1 MLPCIFPTWYNL
13 PRVKTRTTKAKAASD
28 FKRNRVLVDALVR
41 TDFKLRYS
49 ESLLGYV
56 WSILKPLAMFT
67 ILYFVFAKV
76 FRVGEVVPHY
86 AVYLLMGVML
96 WNHFSEVTNS
106 GVTAIVEKGDLM
118 RKISFHKN
126 TIMIA
131 KSAGSLINLGLNA
144 IVLTIFMFIFG
155 VEVNWS
161 LVVFV
166 PFLLLEFVVFA
177 YAISKILATAYV
189 RFRDISY
196 IWEVAMQALFY
207 ATPLLYPLSFVIN
220 NFSLLAAKIML
231 LNPIAQ
237 IVQDLRVILVTS
249 KTDTME
255 HVYGEYAWIAR
266 LLAIAIV
273 IATLL
278 ISRLYFNKHQKR
290 FAEYI

>member
-1 MLPCIFPTWYNL
+1 MLPCISPTWYNL
-13 PRVKTRTTKAKAASD
+13 PRVKTRTTNARTASD

-49 ESLLGYV
+49 DSLLGYV

-131 KSAGSLINLGLNA
+131 KSAGSLINLGLHG
-144 IVLTIFMFIFG
+144 IVLAIFMLVFG
-155 VEVNWS
+155 VEVKAT
-161 LVVFV
+161 LLIFV
-166 PFLLLEFVVFA
+166 PFLLLEFVVFS

-196 IWEVAMQALFY
+196 IWEVAIQALFY
-207 ATPLLYPLSFVIN
+207 ATPLLYPLSFVID
-220 NFSLLAAKIML
+220 NFSLLAAKILL

-237 IVQDLRVILVTS
+237 IVQDLRTILVTS
-249 KTDTME
+249 KTDGME
-255 HVYGEYAWIAR
+255 QVYGDQAWMAR
-266 LLAIAIV
+266 LIAIGIV
-273 IATLL
+273 AVTLL
-278 ISRLYFNKHQKR
+278 ASRVYFNKHQKR